1 LDFIERVSKHDPA
14 LADELIA
21 LLNSITIASVERNET
36 ATAR

>member
-21 LLNSITIASVERNET
+21 LLNSITIASVEQKET
-36 ATAR
+36 AAAQ